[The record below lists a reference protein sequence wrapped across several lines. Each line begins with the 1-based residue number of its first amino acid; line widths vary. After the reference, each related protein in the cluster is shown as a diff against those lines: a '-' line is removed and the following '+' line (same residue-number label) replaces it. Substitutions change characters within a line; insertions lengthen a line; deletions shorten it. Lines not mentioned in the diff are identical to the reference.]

1 MDECSLQI
9 DPQVTYI
16 NWNTSQLHAHANAMG
31 HIRSKLI
38 LSNLNYFVMIQ
49 SKNIFLWLKK
59 NSSIAC
65 SKSIN
70 VLLPQN
76 DKNTKFVILILFKK
90 IEEIP
95 TIETK
100 DTFGI

>member
-59 NSSIAC
+59 IQALHVQ
-65 SKSIN
+65 KA
-70 VLLPQN
+70 
-76 DKNTKFVILILFKK
+76 
-90 IEEIP
+90 
-95 TIETK
+95 
-100 DTFGI
+100 